1 MNSINGYEKI
11 TGFTNIDEL
20 HIMLHQFKFDNPDKK
35 GYATFNGFLF
45 CTDDEDLSIDHL
57 YQTICGESKAERL
70 NKRRNLCMEA
80 TEREIKYKIMQA
92 ERISS
97 FIKSGLKVLSPEQH
111 EKWIDIVPVRV
122 MDLYHGLDLE
132 NFLELYD
139 NLKIETFEVVK
150 ECFLEQGHSGGSAGI
165 VLSMLKEFSPC
176 GKDFAKFM
184 GY

>member
-1 MNSINGYEKI
+1 MNSINGYDEI

-20 HIMLHQFKFDNPDKK
+20 HISLHQFKFDNPDKK
-35 GYATFNGFLF
+35 GYATFNGFMF
-45 CTDDEDLSIDHL
+45 CTDDEDLTIDHL
-57 YQTICGESKAERL
+57 YQTICGESKVERL
-70 NKRRNLCMEA
+70 NKRRVLRMEA
-80 TEREIKYKIMQA
+80 TAREIKHQIMQA

-97 FIKSGLKVLSPEQH
+97 FIKSGLKVLPPEQR

-132 NFLELYD
+132 NFLELYE
-139 NLKIETFEVVK
+139 NLKNETFETVK
-150 ECFLEQGHSGGSAGI
+150 ECFLSQGHSGGSAGV
-165 VLSMLKEFSPC
+165 VLSLLKEFSPL

>member
-1 MNSINGYEKI
+1 MKNINDYEEI
-11 TGFTNIDEL
+11 TEFTNIDEL
-20 HIMLHQFKFDNPDKK
+20 HIMIHQFKFDNPDKK

-45 CTDDEDLSIDHL
+45 FTDDEDLTIDHL
-57 YQTICGESKAERL
+57 YQTICGESKAEHL
-70 NKRRNLCMEA
+70 AKRRNLYVESLA
-80 TEREIKYKIMQA
+80 RETKHKIMQA
-92 ERISS
+92 EHISS
-97 FIKSGLKVLSPEQH
+97 FIKSGLKVLPRKKH

-139 NLKIETFEVVK
+139 NLQIETFETVK
-150 ECFLEQGHSGGSAGI
+150 ECFLSQGHSGGSAGV
-165 VLSMLKEFSPC
+165 VLLMLKEFSPR